1 MIHVGDITKLNGATL
16 EPVNCI
22 TGGSPCQD
30 LSIAGKREGLAGE
43 RSGLFL
49 EMVRV
54 IKEMRQ
60 EDKKRGR
67 TGINARPRFV
77 IWENVP
83 GAFTSNGG
91 EDFRCVLEQFS
102 RVADETVIIPRP
114 ENGKWQS
121 AGCIVGDNF
130 SLAWR
135 MFDAQYWGVP
145 QRRKRIAL
153 VADFGGQ
160 CAAEILFER
169 EGVSGDSEPGEQARE
184 RIAGDTGE
192 STSAADSY
200 TLKIRGGADTYRKAD
215 GSIGTAGKGPLVQEN
230 LSATLGVSQDQTL
243 FAVRT
248 NQTGANGIGV
258 TADTAHALGVVDTDA
273 VCTKVYD
280 ARGNGDGSTVPTMT
294 GGMKPQYQITR
305 QLF

>member
-60 EDKKRGR
+60 EDKKRGK
-67 TGINARPRFV
+67 TGINVRPRFV

-121 AGCIVGDNF
+121 TGCIVGDNF

-135 MFDAQYWGVP
+135 TFDAQYWGVP

-160 CAAEILFER
+160 CAAGRAISFQERAGKPGGGKGILIQNER
-169 EGVSGDSEPGEQARE
+169 TGALSTVNNQSVCAFEPGAASRVGGHVYENKAGSLRAN
-184 RIAGDTGE
+184 AGDNQQAVVYGIG
-192 STSAADSY
+192 SYDSNAMKSDNPHSGIY
-200 TLKIRGGADTYRKAD
+200 EADTSR
-215 GSIGTAGKGPLVQEN
+215 
-230 LSATLGVSQDQTL
+230 TLDLNGGNP
-243 FAVRT
+243 AC
-248 NQTGANGIGV
+248 NQ
-258 TADTAHALGVVDTDA
+258 
-273 VCTKVYD
+273 
-280 ARGNGDGSTVPTMT
+280 
-294 GGMKPQYQITR
+294 GGMAVVQGLETIR
-305 QLF
+305 A